1 MEWNGLISQFEQAE
15 SNPGL
20 VTLIKGA
27 LQQSSL
33 PSPAAKSHLHSR
45 NVIPVNS
52 VRNSYSDTRLEACSL
67 VLSFTYPSKMVR
79 ISRFSPAD
87 PSVETA
93 LQGMFPILNFLWVRD
108 CAPWVG
114 GWGGK
119 AVPRSESAFLVA
131 RRGDECSWLPPGEH
145 WTQLLSHLLNLKS
158 TSSEKEGAD
167 ISSRGVKDEL
177 RQRKKRK
184 KKKEQNTAPAH
195 GCSVLLHFPCSLAL
209 SLFLFTCLPRKYS

>member
-52 VRNSYSDTRLEACSL
+52 VQNSYSDTRLEACSL

-93 LQGMFPILNFLWVRD
+93 LQGMFPILNFFWVRD

-114 GWGGK
+114 GGGGGG
-119 AVPRSESAFLVA
+119 VVA
-131 RRGDECSWLPPGEH
+131 KVRVGWCMW
-145 WTQLLSHLLNLKS
+145 
-158 TSSEKEGAD
+158 
-167 ISSRGVKDEL
+167 
-177 RQRKKRK
+177 
-184 KKKEQNTAPAH
+184 
-195 GCSVLLHFPCSLAL
+195 
-209 SLFLFTCLPRKYS
+209 

>member
-52 VRNSYSDTRLEACSL
+52 VQNSYSDTRLEACSL

-93 LQGMFPILNFLWVRD
+93 LQGMFPILNFFWVRD

-114 GWGGK
+114 GGVGK

>member
-52 VRNSYSDTRLEACSL
+52 VQNSYSDTRLEACSL

-114 GWGGK
+114 GGGGGRLCH
-119 AVPRSESAFLVA
+119 AV
-131 RRGDECSWLPPGEH
+131 
-145 WTQLLSHLLNLKS
+145 K
-158 TSSEKEGAD
+158 
-167 ISSRGVKDEL
+167 
-177 RQRKKRK
+177 
-184 KKKEQNTAPAH
+184 
-195 GCSVLLHFPCSLAL
+195 AL
-209 SLFLFTCLPRKYS
+209 SWWQGEVTSVPGFPQGSTGLSFFLTC